1 MIEADKGV
9 SRCQCQVV
17 TKDEASCK
25 GKAQALVAQKSA
37 QYGLGAVLGCAYWIY

>member
-25 GKAQALVAQKSA
+25 GKAQALVAQK
-37 QYGLGAVLGCAYWIY
+37 VLSTDLALCLDVPTN